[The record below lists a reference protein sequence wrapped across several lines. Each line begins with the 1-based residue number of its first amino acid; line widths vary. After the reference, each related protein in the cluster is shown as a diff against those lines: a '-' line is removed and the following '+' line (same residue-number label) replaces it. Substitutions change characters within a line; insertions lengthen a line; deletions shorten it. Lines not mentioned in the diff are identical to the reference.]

1 MKKVWAVLLLLIAA
15 GQVYADEGMWVLKE
29 LNKQNLARMQELG
42 FVPSYKQLY
51 SETDPC
57 VANAVVI
64 LVVDVLVL
72 PYRKKGW
79 SLPITIVVSV
89 RSSS

>member
-29 LNKQNLARMQELG
+29 LNKQNLAKMQELG
-42 FVPSYKQLY
+42 FVPSYEQLY

-64 LVVDVLVL
+64 LVADVPVL
-72 PYRKKGW
+72 PYRKKDW
-79 SLPITIVVSV
+79 SLPITIAVLV
-89 RSSS
+89 RSNS